1 MFYYQPKL
9 ELANVNLVKGGNTFL
24 YWAILNLI
32 KGGNKFPYFV
42 KGGNNFCYPGLYP
55 TR

>member
-1 MFYYQPKL
+1 M
-9 ELANVNLVKGGNTFL
+9 VKGGNTFL

-42 KGGNNFCYPGLYP
+42 KRGNKFPSFVKGGNNFFYPGLYP

>member
-1 MFYYQPKL
+1 
-9 ELANVNLVKGGNTFL
+9 LVKGGNTFL

-42 KGGNNFCYPGLYP
+42 DFPFDCLQEILVPN
-55 TR
+55 